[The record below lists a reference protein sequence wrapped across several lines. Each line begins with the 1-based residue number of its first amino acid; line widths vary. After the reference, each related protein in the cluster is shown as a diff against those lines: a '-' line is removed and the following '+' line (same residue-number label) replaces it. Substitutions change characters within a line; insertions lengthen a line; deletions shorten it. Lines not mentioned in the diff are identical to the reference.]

1 MLSWG
6 EKKDENLVVRTM
18 WFQWPREVLET
29 EVGMYPLYF
38 LMNLLLFKLNF
49 SLSSY

>member
-1 MLSWG
+1 MG
-6 EKKDENLVVRTM
+6 GKKKDENLVVRTL

-29 EVGMYPLYF
+29 EVGMYPFYF
-38 LMNLLLFKLNF
+38 LVNLLLFKLNF